1 MDSVT
6 SIAESVEADVTQRER
21 FVDSSTF
28 LGMHALDDRL
38 RRSCTGFFRSMMA
51 FPLAMSFEEVG
62 RCDDVIWSQPRDVQD
77 AYFPFMDYLHTE
89 LPIRRVAL
97 RKADIDAAESDP
109 RLKGLPDTDRFAV
122 GMAIRSGA
130 MLITANPRLLS
141 IPRLPVT
148 SPGCTR
154 ARPSFPSHLEVLYKR
169 SLVLRLPIED
179 VVG

>member
-6 SIAESVEADVTQRER
+6 SIAEGAEADVTQRER
-21 FVDSSTF
+21 FVDSSAF
-28 LGMHALDDRL
+28 LGMHAADDQL

-62 RCDDVIWSQPRDVQD
+62 RCDDVIWSQPRDLQD
-77 AYFPFMDYLHTE
+77 AYFPFMDHLHSE
-89 LPIRRVAL
+89 LSIRRVAL

-109 RLKGLPDTDRFAV
+109 QLAGLPDTDRFAV

-141 IPRLPVT
+141 IPGLPVT
-148 SPGCTR
+148 SPACIPE
-154 ARPSFPSHLEVLYKR
+154 RPGFPSHLEALYKR
-169 SLVLRLPIED
+169 SLVLRLPVED